1 MKKTIFAVCLGMVS
15 GFTAYAQSSAAKVD
29 YFSAQDIQKQLA
41 DLDAQ
46 AQASGGSGSTLGEY
60 ANHQLKLSVRSSSGG
75 AEMHAH
81 YADVFYVTQG
91 KATLITGGSITGA
104 KTDDSGE
111 TKGSEITGGSTRMI
125 SVGDVVNIPPGT
137 PHQLKIAQGTTY
149 SAIVIKV
156 KTQ

>member
-1 MKKTIFAVCLGMVS
+1 MKKTILVACLGLVS
-15 GFTAYAQSSAAKVD
+15 VLATHAQSNSAKVD
-29 YFSAQDIQKQLA
+29 YFSAQEIQKQLA
-41 DLDAQ
+41 DLDAK
-46 AQASGGSGSTLGEY
+46 AQPSGGSGSTLGEY

-91 KATLITGGSITGA
+91 KATLITGGSITNA

-111 TKGSEITGGSTRMI
+111 TKGNEITGGSTRVI